1 MKKLLITIIFALA
14 PFSAM
19 ALPGGPGDPVQ
30 NSFSGC
36 AWYGGTGS
44 GIVHE
49 RWGCDDNWENCQGSW
64 TWFPA
69 SKWPDGPDECDGA
82 GPFYWGP
89 LGDVG
94 EGSDILVPGFYYV
107 CAKGEIFRD
116 KGVYDQACPVDE
128 V

>member
-1 MKKLLITIIFALA
+1 MKKLLIAVVFAFAPLLA
-14 PFSAM
+14 VAGPN
-19 ALPGGPGDPVQ
+19 GPGEQVQ
-30 NSFSGC
+30 NFFSGC

-49 RWGCDDNWENCQGSW
+49 RYACDGNWENCQGNW

-94 EGSDILVPGFYYV
+94 DGSDILEPGEYWY
-107 CAKGEIFRD
+107 CIKSEIFRD
-116 KGVYDQACPVDE
+116 KGVYDAFCDIF
-128 V
+128 